1 MGFKSRNF
9 ETTEYIEEE
18 LNPKRVIIISCEGSN
33 TEPAYFNTIKEKL
46 SDEISA
52 LIKVEVIKKE
62 AGASE
67 PKDVICNLE
76 NFINEEYD
84 YKSEYEDELWVVW
97 DREIVKSRKENILAV
112 LPECKEKNY
121 NIAMANPLF
130 EFWLLLHLVD
140 ISIYNNDDLFRNDK
154 IPEKQRF
161 ITNELSNIL
170 GKYTKK
176 SFNKKI
182 VSKENIQKAIEQEKR
197 FENNVEKI
205 IDNLGSN
212 IGNLIRSIFKT

>member
-1 MGFKSRNF
+1 MGFKVREF
-9 ETTEYIEEE
+9 ETSEYKEEL
-18 LNPKRVIIISCEGSN
+18 LNPKRVIIISCEDSN

-46 SDEISA
+46 SADISA
-52 LIKVEVIKKE
+52 LIKVEVVKKE

-84 YKSEYEDELWVVW
+84 YKSEYDDELWLIW
-97 DREIVKSRKENILAV
+97 DREKVKSRKENILAV
-112 LPECKEKNY
+112 LPKCKEKNY
-121 NIAMANPLF
+121 NIAMTNPLF

-140 ISIYNNDDLFRNDK
+140 ISKYNQDDLFNNDK
-154 IPEKQRF
+154 ILNKQRF
-161 ITNELSNIL
+161 IPNELGKIL

-182 VSKENIQKAIEQEKR
+182 INKNNIQKALEQEKL
-197 FENNVEKI
+197 FENELEKI

-212 IGNLIRSIFKT
+212 IGNLIRSMLNL